1 VTSIVEITGMEG
13 DVITTQE
20 IYRYQRRG
28 IGPDGM
34 VVGQFETTGIRPHFV
49 ERLKVAGVDLPKQL
63 LGGDW

>member
-1 VTSIVEITGMEG
+1 
-13 DVITTQE
+13 
-20 IYRYQRRG
+20 
-28 IGPDGM
+28 M